1 MNKISLLTLSV
12 AIALSGCGS
21 DSADNSEQPPIA
33 AGVLITALDGHFY
46 QAVIFDDANK
56 NGKFDNNEHV
66 FGLTNQSGQFT
77 LPADYQFKGHL
88 AVQTLTPGGA
98 VQRRLANS
106 DPVYAGKYT
115 IDMDHP
121 AQAMAHEVVFRAPT
135 LEAQQQVI
143 SPITDLIVLA
153 MENENSDL
161 TQAKQTV
168 ANTLELDDQAE
179 LLSDFTKSNPKL
191 HKKAQILTDSKAA
204 NPASYEKNAAQF
216 AEKAVDI
223 VANMDDAEIENVN
236 QRPVIINDNENTESG
251 FAPKV
256 VTNHKLQVS
265 KEVKGKLEAD
275 FAQLNLKEGDTPAY
289 QAFSIAKLFSDKD
302 QPTVEVTLEQNLVG
316 SGLSAEII
324 DQQLV
329 LSSNGAQLKA
339 QDDLYLILVATDKDN
354 QGIKRGEVRVQLN
367 LQIAALNQAPVI
379 NLAEKETLQQQI
391 DAWYLQQGEAFDQSI
406 NISALFNDT
415 DGQVVSYWGGEVQVA
430 GLTIA
435 DVDSPMITLSGT
447 PSQAYPA
454 GKTFT
459 VKVKD
464 DQGAESSTTFTLPEV
479 KEGIAPLAPEPALG
493 FKIDHFNNKTWK
505 MGSFADNDGEVG
517 YAALLNHNGQ
527 LQMCWGDNLDESIY
541 EGNISES
548 RDFSH
553 QFGGPTPFEVLRKL
567 DQQSGYLNYEHK
579 DCWAVTLNADGT
591 LQFEIDEVVGVKA
604 FKMLYQNQLADGSYQ
619 ILTQM
624 DSELFWLDSS
634 KTTFSDTLAI
644 NKKITAGTTEYA
656 LFVEATDYVE
666 KIVEENDGPVTH
678 ISYNLSYS
686 YMETQF
692 KEGRFDTISILPDGF
707 ENHGVWTVIAT
718 PDGQRIEQAEEL
730 EDQKTRIRYLQRDF
744 GDFYIGVEW
753 SKETD
758 NSESNAGYSL
768 FSQDKELMDKLI
780 RHFPIMQD

>member
-66 FGLTNQSGQFT
+66 LGLTNQSGQLK
-77 LPADYQFKGHL
+77 LPADYQLKGHL

-98 VQRRLANS
+98 VQRRLANLNAA
-106 DPVYAGKYT
+106 YAGKYT

-121 AQAMAHEVVFRAPT
+121 AQAMAHEVVLRAPT

-153 MENENSDL
+153 MENDPTSDL

-168 ANTLELDDQAE
+168 ANTLGLDNQAE
-179 LLSDFTKSNPKL
+179 LLSDFTKTNPKL

-204 NPASYEKNAAQF
+204 NPESYGQNAAQF
-216 AEKAVDI
+216 AEQAAELVG
-223 VANMDDAEIENVN
+223 NMGDTEIKDVN
-236 QRPVIINDNENTESG
+236 QRPVIINENENAESG
-251 FAPKV
+251 FTPNV

-265 KEVKGKLEAD
+265 KEVKGKLEDD
-275 FAQLNLKEGDTPAY
+275 FAKLALKQGDILAD
-289 QAFSIAKLFSDKD
+289 QQFSIADLFSDKD
-302 QPTVEVTLEQNLVG
+302 QTTVKVELEQDLKA
-316 SGLSAEII
+316 SGLSAKI
-324 DQQLV
+324 DHQQLV
-329 LSSNGAQLKA
+329 LSSNGSELKA
-339 QDDLYLILVATDKDN
+339 QDNLYLILVATDKDN

-447 PSQAYPA
+447 PSQASPA

-464 DQGAESSTTFTLPEV
+464 NQGAESETTFILPEV
-479 KEGIAPLAPEPALG
+479 KEGVAPPAPEPALG
-493 FKIDHFNNKTWK
+493 FTLDHFNNKTWK

-567 DQQSGYLNYEHK
+567 DQQSDYLNYEHK
-579 DCWAVTLNADGT
+579 YCWAVTLNADGT
-591 LQFEIDEVVGVKA
+591 LQFEIDEVVGDTA

-634 KTTFSDTLAI
+634 ETTFSDTLAI

-656 LFVEATDYVE
+656 LFVEAGDYVE
-666 KIVEENDGPVTH
+666 EFDGRM
-678 ISYNLSYS
+678 LSYS

-692 KEGRFDTISILPDGF
+692 KEERFDTISILPDSF
-707 ENHGVWTVIAT
+707 KNYGVWSVIAT

-753 SKETD
+753 SKETK
-758 NSESNAGYSL
+758 NTESNATYSL
-768 FSQDKELMDKLI
+768 FSHNKELMDKLI

>member
-46 QAVIFDDANK
+46 QAVIFDDADK
-56 NGKFDNNEHV
+56 NGKFDDNEYV
-66 FGLTNQSGQFT
+66 FGLTNQSGQLE
-77 LPADYQFKGHL
+77 LPADYQLKGHL

-98 VQRRLANS
+98 VQRRLASQNAA
-106 DPVYAGKYT
+106 YAGKYT

-121 AQAMAHEVVFRAPT
+121 AQAMAHEVVLRAPT

-153 MENENSDL
+153 MENDPTSDL

-168 ANTLELDDQAE
+168 ANTLGLDNQAE
-179 LLSDFTKSNPKL
+179 LLSDFTNTNPKL

-216 AEKAVDI
+216 AEQAAELVG
-223 VANMDDAEIENVN
+223 NMGETEIKDVN
-236 QRPVIINDNENTESG
+236 QRPVIINENAESG
-251 FAPKV
+251 FTPNV

-275 FAQLNLKEGDTPAY
+275 FANLNLKEGDTFAD
-289 QAFSIAKLFSDKD
+289 QAFSIADLFSDKD
-302 QPTVEVTLEQNLVG
+302 QPTVEVTLEQNLKP
-316 SGLSAEII
+316 SGLSAKI
-324 DQQLV
+324 DHQQLV
-329 LSSNGAQLKA
+329 LSSNGSELKA
-339 QDDLYLILVATDKDN
+339 QDNLYLILVATDKDD
-354 QGIKRGEVRVQLN
+354 QKDVRGQVRVQLN

-447 PSQAYPA
+447 PSQASPA

-464 DQGAESSTTFTLPEV
+464 DQGAKSSTTFTLPEV
-479 KEGIAPLAPEPALG
+479 KEGIAPPVAEPALR
-493 FKIDHFNNKTWK
+493 FTLDHFNNQTWK
-505 MGSFADNDGEVG
+505 MGSFADNDGEIG
-517 YAALLNHNGQ
+517 YAALLNHNDQ
-527 LQMCWGDNLDESIY
+527 LQMCWGDKKINDQKSY
-541 EGNISES
+541 KGNISRS

-553 QFGGPTPFEVLRKL
+553 QSGGPTPFEVLSKL

-579 DCWAVTLNADGT
+579 DCWAVTINPDGT
-591 LQFEIDEVVGVKA
+591 LADTSNQRIE
-604 FKMLYQNQLADGSYQ
+604 MLYQHQLVDGSYQ
-619 ILTQM
+619 LLIQYGPVQ
-624 DSELFWLDSS
+624 LFWLDSS
-634 KTTFSDTLAI
+634 ETTFSDTLAI
-644 NKKITAGTTEYA
+644 NKKITAGTTEYT
-656 LFVEATDYVE
+656 LFVEAGDYVE
-666 KIVEENDGPVTH
+666 EFDGPM
-678 ISYNLSYS
+678 LSYS

-692 KEGRFDTISILPDGF
+692 KEGRFNTISILPDDF
-707 ENHGVWTVIAT
+707 KNYGVWSVIDT

-753 SKETD
+753 SKET
-758 NSESNAGYSL
+758 NNTESNARYSL

>member
-46 QAVIFDDANK
+46 QALIFDDANK

-66 FGLTNQSGQFT
+66 LGLTNQSGQLK
-77 LPADYQFKGHL
+77 LPADYQLKGHL

-98 VQRRLANS
+98 VQRRLANLNAA
-106 DPVYAGKYT
+106 YAGKYT

-153 MENENSDL
+153 MENDPISDL

-168 ANTLELDDQAE
+168 ANTLGLDNQAE

-216 AEKAVDI
+216 AEKSAQLVG
-223 VANMDDAEIENVN
+223 NMDDTEIKDVN
-236 QRPVIINDNENTESG
+236 QRPVIININPSQDDATLVSSS
-251 FAPKV
+251 
-256 VTNHKLQVS
+256 NHKLLVDEKTKRQ
-265 KEVKGKLEAD
+265 LEDD
-275 FAQLNLKEGDTPAY
+275 FAKLNLKEGDTFAGKS
-289 QAFSIAKLFSDKD
+289 FSIENLFSDQD
-302 QPTVEVTLEQNLVG
+302 QTTVEVTLEQNLMA
-316 SGLSAEII
+316 SGLSAKI
-324 DQQLV
+324 DNQQLV
-329 LSSNGAQLKA
+329 LSSNGEIKA
-339 QDDLYLILVATDKDN
+339 QDNLYLILVATDKDN

-447 PSQAYPA
+447 PSQASPA
-454 GKTFT
+454 GQTFT

-464 DQGAESSTTFTLPEV
+464 DQGAESSTTFILPEV
-479 KEGIAPLAPEPALG
+479 KEGIAPPSLKHPLEATTWYRLEHGGGTATTKLPYDRIWCDTLHFENG
-493 FKIDHFNNKTWK
+493 KIS
-505 MGSFADNDGEVG
+505 G
-517 YAALLNHNGQ
+517 NHRT
-527 LQMCWGDNLDESIY
+527 MDNLTQCGDLDNRSWYNGTYQVQGEKLIAS
-541 EGNISES
+541 
-548 RDFSH
+548 
-553 QFGGPTPFEVLRKL
+553 FGQEK
-567 DQQSGYLNYEHK
+567 
-579 DCWAVTLNADGT
+579 ATLTITDADDIAPG
-591 LQFEIDEVVGVKA
+591 
-604 FKMLYQNQLADGSYQ
+604 
-619 ILTQM
+619 
-624 DSELFWLDSS
+624 S
-634 KTTFSDTLAI
+634 KTLTWSSDEGTERYTLFHRKSDA
-644 NKKITAGTTEYA
+644 
-656 LFVEATDYVE
+656 EARIQI
-666 KIVEENDGPVTH
+666 KSNDGPEKRFFPMMLPTQQEGVEALGRVSLSLRKNTNPDDRNAMDANLILEFPDQNFTCQNAEEFYKYFIIHGPQLVTETTDYNTGE
-678 ISYNLSYS
+678 IYKSYGVYS
-686 YMETQF
+686 GNEWGTSLECYRKT
-692 KEGRFDTISILPDGF
+692 
-707 ENHGVWTVIAT
+707 ENHIVHAAIDFDLPELSKGGIYSFIGKVKDHQGQYIEAIKFNVTWTGT
-718 PDGQRIEQAEEL
+718 
-730 EDQKTRIRYLQRDF
+730 
-744 GDFYIGVEW
+744 
-753 SKETD
+753 
-758 NSESNAGYSL
+758 GYN
-768 FSQDKELMDKLI
+768 E
-780 RHFPIMQD
+780 

>member
-265 KEVKGKLEAD
+265 KEVKGKLEDD
-275 FAQLNLKEGDTPAY
+275 FAKLNLKQGDTFAG
-289 QAFSIAKLFSDKD
+289 QTFSIANLFSDQD
-302 QPTVEVTLEQNLVG
+302 QTTVEVTLEQNLVG

-329 LSSNGAQLKA
+329 LSSNGEIKA
-339 QDDLYLILVATDKDN
+339 QDNLYLILVATDKDN
-354 QGIKRGEVRVQLN
+354 QGIKRGEVGVQLN
-367 LQIAALNQAPVI
+367 LKVTTLNQAPVI
-379 NLAEKETLQQQI
+379 NQAEKDKLQQQI

-406 NISALFNDT
+406 NISELFSDH

-435 DVDSPMITLSGT
+435 DVDSTFITLRGT
-447 PSQAYPA
+447 PSQASPA

-464 DQGAESSTTFTLPEV
+464 DQGAESETTFTLPEV
-479 KEGIAPLAPEPALG
+479 KEGIAPPAPEPALG

-527 LQMCWGDNLDESIY
+527 LQMCWGDKKINDQRSY
-541 EGNISES
+541 KGNISRS

-553 QFGGPTPFEVLRKL
+553 QSGSPTPFEVLRKL

-579 DCWAVTLNADGT
+579 DCWAVTINPDGT
-591 LQFEIDEVVGVKA
+591 LADTSNQRIE
-604 FKMLYQNQLADGSYQ
+604 MLYQNQLVDGSYQ
-619 ILTQM
+619 LLIQYGPVQ
-624 DSELFWLDSS
+624 LFWLDSS
-634 KTTFSDTLAI
+634 ETTFSNTLAI

-656 LFVEATDYVE
+656 LFVEASDYVE
-666 KIVEENDGPVTH
+666 EFDGPM
-678 ISYNLSYS
+678 LSYS

-692 KEGRFDTISILPDGF
+692 KEERFDTISILPDSF
-707 ENHGVWTVIAT
+707 KNYGVWSVIAT

-753 SKETD
+753 SKETK
-758 NSESNAGYSL
+758 NTESNATYSL
-768 FSQDKELMDKLI
+768 FSHNKELMDKLI

>member
-12 AIALSGCGS
+12 AVALNGCGS

-46 QAVIFDDANK
+46 QAAIFDDANK
-56 NGKFDNNEHV
+56 NGKFDHNEHV
-66 FGLTNQSGQFT
+66 FGLTDQSGQLE
-77 LPADYQFKGHL
+77 LPADYQLKGHL

-98 VQRRLANS
+98 VQRRLASQNAA
-106 DPVYAGKYT
+106 YAGKYT

-121 AQAMAHEVVFRAPT
+121 AQAMAHEVVLRAPT

-153 MENENSDL
+153 MENDPTSDL

-168 ANTLELDDQAE
+168 ANTLGLDNQAE
-179 LLSDFTKSNPKL
+179 LLSDFTNTNPKL

-204 NPASYEKNAAQF
+204 NPASYDQNAAQF
-216 AEKAVDI
+216 AEQAAKLVDK
-223 VANMDDAEIENVN
+223 MDDTEINDVN
-236 QRPVIINDNENTESG
+236 QRPVIINENAESG
-251 FAPKV
+251 FTPNV

-275 FAQLNLKEGDTPAY
+275 FAKLALKQGDILAD
-289 QAFSIAKLFSDKD
+289 QQFSIADLFSDKD
-302 QPTVEVTLEQNLVG
+302 QTTVKVELEQDLKA
-316 SGLSAEII
+316 SGLSAKI
-324 DQQLV
+324 DNQQLV
-329 LSSNGAQLKA
+329 LSSNGSELKA
-339 QDDLYLILVATDKDN
+339 QDNLYLILVATDKDN

-447 PSQAYPA
+447 PSQASPA

-479 KEGIAPLAPEPALG
+479 KEGIAPPAPEPALG

-527 LQMCWGDNLDESIY
+527 LQMCWGDKKINDQRSY
-541 EGNISES
+541 KGNISRS

-553 QFGGPTPFEVLRKL
+553 QSGSPTPFEVLRKL

-579 DCWAVTLNADGT
+579 DCWAVTINPDGT
-591 LQFEIDEVVGVKA
+591 LADTSNQRIE
-604 FKMLYQNQLADGSYQ
+604 MLYQNQLVDGSYQ
-619 ILTQM
+619 LLIQYGPVQ
-624 DSELFWLDSS
+624 LFWLDSS
-634 KTTFSDTLAI
+634 ETTFSNTLAI

-656 LFVEATDYVE
+656 LFVEAGDYVE
-666 KIVEENDGPVTH
+666 EFDGPM
-678 ISYNLSYS
+678 LSYS

-692 KEGRFDTISILPDGF
+692 KEERFDTISILPDSF
-707 ENHGVWTVIAT
+707 KNYGVWSVIAT

-753 SKETD
+753 SKETK
-758 NSESNAGYSL
+758 NTESNATYSL
-768 FSQDKELMDKLI
+768 FSHNKELMDKLI

>member
-66 FGLTNQSGQFT
+66 LGLTNQSGQLK
-77 LPADYQFKGHL
+77 LPVDYQLKGHL

-98 VQRRLANS
+98 VQRRLANLNAA
-106 DPVYAGKYT
+106 YAGKYT

-121 AQAMAHEVVFRAPT
+121 AQAMAHEVVLRAPT

-153 MENENSDL
+153 MENDPTSDL

-168 ANTLELDDQAE
+168 ANTLGLDNQAE

-216 AEKAVDI
+216 AEKSAQLVG
-223 VANMDDAEIENVN
+223 NMDDTEIKDVN
-236 QRPVIINDNENTESG
+236 QRPVIININPSQDDATLVSSN
-251 FAPKV
+251 
-256 VTNHKLQVS
+256 NHKLLVDEKTKRQ
-265 KEVKGKLEAD
+265 LEDD
-275 FAQLNLKEGDTPAY
+275 FAKLNLKEGDTFAGKS
-289 QAFSIAKLFSDKD
+289 FSIENLFSDQD
-302 QPTVEVTLEQNLVG
+302 QTTVEVTLEQNLVG
-316 SGLSAEII
+316 SGLSAKI
-324 DQQLV
+324 DNQQLV
-329 LSSNGAQLKA
+329 LSSNGEIKA
-339 QDDLYLILVATDKDN
+339 QDNLYLILVATDKDN
-354 QGIKRGEVRVQLN
+354 QGIKRGEVGVQLN
-367 LQIAALNQAPVI
+367 LKVTTLNQAPVI
-379 NLAEKETLQQQI
+379 NQAEKETLQQQI
-391 DAWYLQQGEAFDQSI
+391 DAWYLQQGEVFDQSI
-406 NISALFNDT
+406 DIRALFSDN
-415 DGQVVSYWGGEVQVA
+415 DGQVVSYWGGDVQVA

-479 KEGIAPLAPEPALG
+479 KEGIAPPAPEPALG

-527 LQMCWGDNLDESIY
+527 LQMCWGDKKINDQRSY
-541 EGNISES
+541 KGNISRS

-553 QFGGPTPFEVLRKL
+553 QSGSPTPFEVLRKL

-579 DCWAVTLNADGT
+579 DCWAVTINPDGT
-591 LQFEIDEVVGVKA
+591 LADTSNQRIE
-604 FKMLYQNQLADGSYQ
+604 MLYQNQLVDGSYQ
-619 ILTQM
+619 LLIQYGPVQ
-624 DSELFWLDSS
+624 LFWLDSS
-634 KTTFSDTLAI
+634 ETTFSNTLAI
-644 NKKITAGTTEYA
+644 NKKITADTTEYA
-656 LFVEATDYVE
+656 LFVEAGDYVE
-666 KIVEENDGPVTH
+666 EFDGPM
-678 ISYNLSYS
+678 LSYS

-692 KEGRFDTISILPDGF
+692 KEERFDTISILPDSF
-707 ENHGVWTVIAT
+707 KNYGVWSVIAT

-753 SKETD
+753 SKETK
-758 NSESNAGYSL
+758 NTESNATYSL
-768 FSQDKELMDKLI
+768 FSHNKELMDKLI

>member
-66 FGLTNQSGQFT
+66 LGLTNQSGQLK
-77 LPADYQFKGHL
+77 LPADYQLKGHL

-98 VQRRLANS
+98 VQRRLANLNAA
-106 DPVYAGKYT
+106 YAGKYT

-121 AQAMAHEVVFRAPT
+121 AQAMAHEVVLRAPT

-153 MENENSDL
+153 MENDPTSDL

-168 ANTLELDDQAE
+168 AKTLGLDNQAE
-179 LLSDFTKSNPKL
+179 LLSDFTNTNPKL

-204 NPASYEKNAAQF
+204 NPASYDQNAAQF
-216 AEKAVDI
+216 AEQAAKLVDK
-223 VANMDDAEIENVN
+223 MDDTEINDVN
-236 QRPVIINDNENTESG
+236 QRPVIINENAESG
-251 FAPKV
+251 FTPNV

-275 FAQLNLKEGDTPAY
+275 FAQLNLKEGDTPAD

-329 LSSNGAQLKA
+329 LSSNGEIKA
-339 QDDLYLILVATDKDN
+339 QDNLYLILVATDKDN

-367 LQIAALNQAPVI
+367 LKVTTLNQAPVI
-379 NLAEKETLQQQI
+379 NQAEKDKLQQQI
-391 DAWYLQQGEAFDQSI
+391 HAWYLQQGEAFDQSI

-447 PSQAYPA
+447 PSQASPA

-479 KEGIAPLAPEPALG
+479 KEGIAPPTPEPALG

-527 LQMCWGDNLDESIY
+527 LQMCWGDKKINDQRSY
-541 EGNISES
+541 KGNISRS

-553 QFGGPTPFEVLRKL
+553 QSGSPTPFEVLRKL

-579 DCWAVTLNADGT
+579 DCWAVTINPDGT
-591 LQFEIDEVVGVKA
+591 LADTSNQRIE
-604 FKMLYQNQLADGSYQ
+604 MLYQNQLVDGSYQ
-619 ILTQM
+619 LLIQYGPVQ
-624 DSELFWLDSS
+624 LFWLDSS
-634 KTTFSDTLAI
+634 ETTFSNTLAI

-656 LFVEATDYVE
+656 LFVEAGDYVE
-666 KIVEENDGPVTH
+666 EFDGPM
-678 ISYNLSYS
+678 LSYS

-692 KEGRFDTISILPDGF
+692 KEERFDTISILPDDF
-707 ENHGVWTVIAT
+707 ENHGVWSVIAT

-753 SKETD
+753 SKETK
-758 NSESNAGYSL
+758 NTESNATYSL
-768 FSQDKELMDKLI
+768 FSHNKELMDKLI

>member
-66 FGLTNQSGQFT
+66 LGLTNQSGQLK
-77 LPADYQFKGHL
+77 LPADYQLKGHL

-98 VQRRLANS
+98 VQRRLANLNAA
-106 DPVYAGKYT
+106 YAGKYT

-153 MENENSDL
+153 MENDPISDL

-168 ANTLELDDQAE
+168 ANTLGLDDQAE

-216 AEKAVDI
+216 AEKSAQLVG
-223 VANMDDAEIENVN
+223 NMDDTEIKDVN

-275 FAQLNLKEGDTPAY
+275 FAQLNLKEGDTPAD

-329 LSSNGAQLKA
+329 LSSNGEIKA
-339 QDDLYLILVATDKDN
+339 QDNLYLILVATDKDN

-367 LQIAALNQAPVI
+367 LKVTALNQAPVI
-379 NLAEKETLQQQI
+379 NQAEKETLQQQI

-447 PSQAYPA
+447 PSQASPA
-454 GKTFT
+454 GQTFT

-464 DQGAESSTTFTLPEV
+464 DQGAESSTTFILPEV
-479 KEGIAPLAPEPALG
+479 KEGIAPPSLKHPLEATTWYRLEHGGGTATTKLPYDRIWCDTLHFENG
-493 FKIDHFNNKTWK
+493 KIS
-505 MGSFADNDGEVG
+505 G
-517 YAALLNHNGQ
+517 NHRT
-527 LQMCWGDNLDESIY
+527 MDNLTQCGDLDNRSWYNGTYQVQGEKLIASFGQEKATLTITDADDIAPGAKTLTWSSDEGTERY
-541 EGNISES
+541 TL
-548 RDFSH
+548 FH
-553 QFGGPTPFEVLRKL
+553 RKS
-567 DQQSGYLNYEHK
+567 DAE
-579 DCWAVTLNADGT
+579 AR
-591 LQFEIDEVVGVKA
+591 I
-604 FKMLYQNQLADGSYQ
+604 Q
-619 ILTQM
+619 IK
-624 DSELFWLDSS
+624 S
-634 KTTFSDTLAI
+634 
-644 NKKITAGTTEYA
+644 
-656 LFVEATDYVE
+656 
-666 KIVEENDGPVTH
+666 NDGPEKRFFPMMLPTQQEGVEALGMVSLSLLRNNNPDD
-678 ISYNLSYS
+678 IGAMDANLTL
-686 YMETQF
+686 EF
-692 KEGRFDTISILPDGF
+692 PDQNF
-707 ENHGVWTVIAT
+707 TCQN
-718 PDGQRIEQAEEL
+718 AEEFYKYFIIHGPQLVTETTDYNTGKVYKSYGVYSGNEWGTSL
-730 EDQKTRIRYLQRDF
+730 ECHEKTANHIEHASIDF
-744 GDFYIGVEW
+744 DLPELTIGSVYSFIGRVKNHQGQYIEAIKFNVTWTGTGDNE
-753 SKETD
+753 
-758 NSESNAGYSL
+758 
-768 FSQDKELMDKLI
+768 
-780 RHFPIMQD
+780 

>member
-66 FGLTNQSGQFT
+66 LGLTNQSGQLK
-77 LPADYQFKGHL
+77 LPADYQLKGHL

-98 VQRRLANS
+98 VQRRLANLNAA
-106 DPVYAGKYT
+106 YAGKYT

-121 AQAMAHEVVFRAPT
+121 AQAMAHEVVLRAPT

-153 MENENSDL
+153 MENDPTSDL

-168 ANTLELDDQAE
+168 ANTLGLDNQAE
-179 LLSDFTKSNPKL
+179 LLSDFTKTNPKL

-204 NPASYEKNAAQF
+204 NPESYGQNAAQF
-216 AEKAVDI
+216 AEQAAELVG
-223 VANMDDAEIENVN
+223 NMGDTEIKDVN
-236 QRPVIINDNENTESG
+236 QRPVIINENENAESG
-251 FAPKV
+251 FTPNV

-265 KEVKGKLEAD
+265 KEVKGKLEDD
-275 FAQLNLKEGDTPAY
+275 FAKLALKQGDILAD
-289 QAFSIAKLFSDKD
+289 QQFSIADLFSDKD
-302 QPTVEVTLEQNLVG
+302 QTTVKVELEQDLKA
-316 SGLSAEII
+316 SGLSAKI
-324 DQQLV
+324 DHQQLV
-329 LSSNGAQLKA
+329 LSSNGSELKA
-339 QDDLYLILVATDKDN
+339 QDNLYLILVATDKDN

-447 PSQAYPA
+447 PSQASPA

-464 DQGAESSTTFTLPEV
+464 NQGAESETTFILPEV
-479 KEGIAPLAPEPALG
+479 KEGVAPPAPEPALG
-493 FKIDHFNNKTWK
+493 FTLDHFNNKTWK

-567 DQQSGYLNYEHK
+567 DQQSDYLNYEHK
-579 DCWAVTLNADGT
+579 YCWAVTLNADGT
-591 LQFEIDEVVGVKA
+591 LQFEIDEVVGDTA

-634 KTTFSDTLAI
+634 ETTFSDTLAI

-656 LFVEATDYVE
+656 LFVEAGDYVE
-666 KIVEENDGPVTH
+666 EFDGRM
-678 ISYNLSYS
+678 LSYS

-692 KEGRFDTISILPDGF
+692 KEERFDTISILPDSF
-707 ENHGVWTVIAT
+707 KNYGVWSVIAT
-718 PDGQRIEQAEEL
+718 PDGQRIKQAEEL

-753 SKETD
+753 SKETK
-758 NSESNAGYSL
+758 NTESNATYSL
-768 FSQDKELMDKLI
+768 FSHNKELMDKLI

>member
-46 QAVIFDDANK
+46 QAVIFDDADK
-56 NGKFDNNEHV
+56 NGKFDDNEYV
-66 FGLTNQSGQFT
+66 FGLTNQSGQLE
-77 LPADYQFKGHL
+77 LPADYQLKGHL

-98 VQRRLANS
+98 VQRRLASQNAA
-106 DPVYAGKYT
+106 YAGKYT

-121 AQAMAHEVVFRAPT
+121 AQAMAHEVVLRAPT

-153 MENENSDL
+153 MKNDPTSDL

-168 ANTLELDDQAE
+168 ANTLGLDNQAE
-179 LLSDFTKSNPKL
+179 LLSDFTNTNPKL

-204 NPASYEKNAAQF
+204 NPASYDQNAAQF
-216 AEKAVDI
+216 AEQAAKLVDK
-223 VANMDDAEIENVN
+223 MDDTEIKDVN
-236 QRPVIINDNENTESG
+236 QRPVIINDNENENAESD
-251 FAPKV
+251 FAPNV

-265 KEVKGKLEAD
+265 KEVKGKLEDD
-275 FAQLNLKEGDTPAY
+275 FANLNLKEGDTFAD
-289 QAFSIAKLFSDKD
+289 QAFSIADLFSDKD
-302 QPTVEVTLEQNLVG
+302 QTTVKVELEQDLKA
-316 SGLSAEII
+316 SGLSAKI
-324 DQQLV
+324 DNQQLV
-329 LSSNGAQLKA
+329 LSSNGSELKA
-339 QDDLYLILVATDKDN
+339 QDNLYLILVATDKDN
-354 QGIKRGEVRVQLN
+354 QEAKLGKVRVQLN
-367 LQIAALNQAPVI
+367 LKVTALNQAPVI

-447 PSQAYPA
+447 PSQASPA

-464 DQGAESSTTFTLPEV
+464 DQGAKSSTTFTLPEV
-479 KEGIAPLAPEPALG
+479 KEGIAPPVAEPALR
-493 FKIDHFNNKTWK
+493 FTLDHFNNQTWK
-505 MGSFADNDGEVG
+505 MGSFADNDGEIG
-517 YAALLNHNGQ
+517 YAALLNHNDQ
-527 LQMCWGDNLDESIY
+527 LQMCWGDKKINDQKSY
-541 EGNISES
+541 KGNISRS

-553 QFGGPTPFEVLRKL
+553 QSGGPTPFEVLSKL

-579 DCWAVTLNADGT
+579 DCWAVTINPDGT
-591 LQFEIDEVVGVKA
+591 LADTSNQRIE
-604 FKMLYQNQLADGSYQ
+604 MLYQHQLVDGSYQ
-619 ILTQM
+619 LLIQYGPVQ
-624 DSELFWLDSS
+624 LFWLDSS
-634 KTTFSDTLAI
+634 ETTFSDTLAI
-644 NKKITAGTTEYA
+644 NKKITAGTTEYT
-656 LFVEATDYVE
+656 LFVEAGDYVE
-666 KIVEENDGPVTH
+666 EFDGPM
-678 ISYNLSYS
+678 LSYS

-692 KEGRFDTISILPDGF
+692 KEGRFNTISILPDDF
-707 ENHGVWTVIAT
+707 KNYGVWSVIDT

-753 SKETD
+753 SKET
-758 NSESNAGYSL
+758 NNTESNARYSL

>member
-56 NGKFDNNEHV
+56 NGKFDDNEYV
-66 FGLTNQSGQFT
+66 FGLTNQSGQLE
-77 LPADYQFKGHL
+77 LPADYQLKGHL

-98 VQRRLANS
+98 VQRRLASQNAA
-106 DPVYAGKYT
+106 YAGKYT

-121 AQAMAHEVVFRAPT
+121 AQAMAHEVVLRAPT

-153 MENENSDL
+153 MENDPTSDL

-168 ANTLELDDQAE
+168 ANTLGLDNQAE
-179 LLSDFTKSNPKL
+179 LLSDFTNTNPKL

-216 AEKAVDI
+216 AEQAAELVG
-223 VANMDDAEIENVN
+223 NMGETEIKDVN
-236 QRPVIINDNENTESG
+236 QRPVIINENAESG
-251 FAPKV
+251 FTPNV

-275 FAQLNLKEGDTPAY
+275 FANLNLKEGDTFAD
-289 QAFSIAKLFSDKD
+289 QAFSIADLFSDKD
-302 QPTVEVTLEQNLVG
+302 QPTVEVTLEQNLKP
-316 SGLSAEII
+316 SGLSAKI
-324 DQQLV
+324 DHQQLV
-329 LSSNGAQLKA
+329 LSSNGSELKA
-339 QDDLYLILVATDKDN
+339 QDNLYLILVATDKDD
-354 QGIKRGEVRVQLN
+354 QKDVRGQVRVQLN

-447 PSQAYPA
+447 PSQASPA

-464 DQGAESSTTFTLPEV
+464 DQGAKSSTTFTLPEV
-479 KEGIAPLAPEPALG
+479 KEGIAPPVAEPALR
-493 FKIDHFNNKTWK
+493 FTLDHFNNQTWK
-505 MGSFADNDGEVG
+505 MGSFADNDGEIG
-517 YAALLNHNGQ
+517 YAALLNHNDQ
-527 LQMCWGDNLDESIY
+527 LQMCWGDKKINDQKSY
-541 EGNISES
+541 KGNISRS

-553 QFGGPTPFEVLRKL
+553 QSGGPTPFEVLSKL

-579 DCWAVTLNADGT
+579 DCWAVTINPDGT
-591 LQFEIDEVVGVKA
+591 LADTSNQRIE
-604 FKMLYQNQLADGSYQ
+604 MLYQHQLVDGSYQ
-619 ILTQM
+619 LLIQYGPVQ
-624 DSELFWLDSS
+624 LFWLDSS
-634 KTTFSDTLAI
+634 ETTFSDTLAI
-644 NKKITAGTTEYA
+644 NKKITAGTTEYT
-656 LFVEATDYVE
+656 LFVEAGDYVE
-666 KIVEENDGPVTH
+666 EFDGPM
-678 ISYNLSYS
+678 LSYS

-692 KEGRFDTISILPDGF
+692 KEGRFNTISILPDDF
-707 ENHGVWTVIAT
+707 KNYGVWSVIDT

-753 SKETD
+753 SKET
-758 NSESNAGYSL
+758 NNTESNARYSL

>member
-66 FGLTNQSGQFT
+66 LGLTNQSGQLK
-77 LPADYQFKGHL
+77 LPADYQLKGHL

-98 VQRRLANS
+98 VQRRLANLNAA
-106 DPVYAGKYT
+106 YAGKYT

-121 AQAMAHEVVFRAPT
+121 AQAMAHEVVLRAPT

-153 MENENSDL
+153 MENDPTSDL

-168 ANTLELDDQAE
+168 AKTLGLDNQAE
-179 LLSDFTKSNPKL
+179 LLSDFTKTNPKL
-191 HKKAQILTDSKAA
+191 HKKAQILTESKAA
-204 NPASYEKNAAQF
+204 NPASYDQNAAQF
-216 AEKAVDI
+216 AEQAAELVGK
-223 VANMDDAEIENVN
+223 MDDTEIKDVN
-236 QRPVIINDNENTESG
+236 QRPVIINENESAESG
-251 FAPKV
+251 FTPNV

-265 KEVKGKLEAD
+265 KEVKGKLEDD
-275 FAQLNLKEGDTPAY
+275 FAKLNLKQGDTFAG
-289 QAFSIAKLFSDKD
+289 QTFSIANLFSDQD
-302 QPTVEVTLEQNLVG
+302 QTTVEVTLEQNLVG

-329 LSSNGAQLKA
+329 LSSNGEIKA
-339 QDDLYLILVATDKDN
+339 QDNLYLILVATDKDN
-354 QGIKRGEVRVQLN
+354 QGIKRGEVGVQLN
-367 LQIAALNQAPVI
+367 LKVTTLNQAPVI
-379 NLAEKETLQQQI
+379 NQAEKDKLQQQI

-406 NISALFNDT
+406 NISELFSDH
-415 DGQVVSYWGGEVQVA
+415 DGQFLSYWGGEVQVA

-447 PSQAYPA
+447 PSQASPA

-464 DQGAESSTTFTLPEV
+464 DQGAKSSTTFTLPEV
-479 KEGIAPLAPEPALG
+479 KEGIAPPAPEPALG

-527 LQMCWGDNLDESIY
+527 LQMCWGDKKINDQRSY
-541 EGNISES
+541 KGNISRS

-553 QFGGPTPFEVLRKL
+553 QSGSPTPFEVLRKL

-579 DCWAVTLNADGT
+579 DCWAVTINADGT
-591 LQFEIDEVVGVKA
+591 LQFEIDEALGVKA
-604 FKMLYQNQLADGSYQ
+604 FKMLYQNQLDDGSYQ
-619 ILTQM
+619 ILTQV

-634 KTTFSDTLAI
+634 ETTFSDTLAI

-656 LFVEATDYVE
+656 LFVEAGDYVE
-666 KIVEENDGPVTH
+666 EFDGPM
-678 ISYNLSYS
+678 LSYS

-692 KEGRFDTISILPDGF
+692 KEGRFDAISILPDGF
-707 ENHGVWTVIAT
+707 KNNGVWSVIHA
-718 PDGQRIEQAEEL
+718 PDGQRIEQAEQL
-730 EDQKTRIRYLQRDF
+730 EDKKTRIRYLQRDF

-758 NSESNAGYSL
+758 NSESSESNAGYSL

-780 RHFPIMQD
+780 RHLPIMQD

>member
-46 QAVIFDDANK
+46 QAVIFDDADK
-56 NGKFDNNEHV
+56 NGKFDDNEYV
-66 FGLTNQSGQFT
+66 FGLTNQSGQLE
-77 LPADYQFKGHL
+77 LPADYQLKGHL

-98 VQRRLANS
+98 VQRRLASQNAA
-106 DPVYAGKYT
+106 YAGKYT

-121 AQAMAHEVVFRAPT
+121 AQAMAHEVVLRAPT

-153 MENENSDL
+153 MENDPTSDL

-168 ANTLELDDQAE
+168 ANTLGLDNQAE
-179 LLSDFTKSNPKL
+179 LLSDFTKTNPKL

-204 NPASYEKNAAQF
+204 NPESYGQNAAQF
-216 AEKAVDI
+216 AEQAAELVG
-223 VANMDDAEIENVN
+223 NMGDTEIKDVN
-236 QRPVIINDNENTESG
+236 QRPVIINENAESG
-251 FAPKV
+251 FTPNV

-265 KEVKGKLEAD
+265 KEVKGKLEDD
-275 FAQLNLKEGDTPAY
+275 FAKLNLKQGDTFAD
-289 QAFSIAKLFSDKD
+289 QAFSIADLFSDKD
-302 QPTVEVTLEQNLVG
+302 QPTVEVTLEHNLEA
-316 SGLSAEII
+316 SGLSAKI
-324 DQQLV
+324 DHQQLV
-329 LSSNGAQLKA
+329 VSSNGSELKA
-339 QDDLYLILVATDKDN
+339 QDNLYLILVATDKDD
-354 QGIKRGEVRVQLN
+354 QKAELGQVRVQLN

-406 NISALFNDT
+406 DISALFNDT
-415 DGQVVSYWGGEVQVA
+415 DGQVVSHWGGEVQVA

-447 PSQAYPA
+447 PSQASPA

-464 DQGAESSTTFTLPEV
+464 DQGAKSSTTFTLPEV
-479 KEGIAPLAPEPALG
+479 KEGIAPPVAEPALR
-493 FKIDHFNNKTWK
+493 FTLDHFNNQIWK
-505 MGSFADNDGEVG
+505 MGSFADNDGEIG
-517 YAALLNHNGQ
+517 YAALLNHNDQ
-527 LQMCWGDNLDESIY
+527 LQMCWGDKKINDQKSY
-541 EGNISES
+541 KGNISRS

-553 QFGGPTPFEVLRKL
+553 QSGGPTPFEVLSKL

-579 DCWAVTLNADGT
+579 DCWAVTINPDGT
-591 LQFEIDEVVGVKA
+591 LADTSNQRIE
-604 FKMLYQNQLADGSYQ
+604 MLYQHQLVDGSYQ
-619 ILTQM
+619 LLIQYGPVQ
-624 DSELFWLDSS
+624 LFWLDSS
-634 KTTFSDTLAI
+634 ETTFSDTLAI
-644 NKKITAGTTEYA
+644 NKKITAGTTEYT
-656 LFVEATDYVE
+656 LFVEAGDYVE
-666 KIVEENDGPVTH
+666 EFDGPM
-678 ISYNLSYS
+678 LSYS

-692 KEGRFDTISILPDGF
+692 KEGHFNTISILPDDF
-707 ENHGVWTVIAT
+707 KNYGVWSVIDT

-753 SKETD
+753 SKET
-758 NSESNAGYSL
+758 NNTESNARYSL

>member
-12 AIALSGCGS
+12 AVALNGCGS

-46 QAVIFDDANK
+46 QAAIFDDANK
-56 NGKFDNNEHV
+56 NGKFDHNEHV
-66 FGLTNQSGQFT
+66 FGLTDQSGQLE
-77 LPADYQFKGHL
+77 LPADYQLKGHL

-98 VQRRLANS
+98 VQRRLASQNAA
-106 DPVYAGKYT
+106 YAGKYT

-121 AQAMAHEVVFRAPT
+121 AQAMAHEVVLRAPT

-153 MENENSDL
+153 MENDPTSDL

-168 ANTLELDDQAE
+168 ANTLGLDNQAE
-179 LLSDFTKSNPKL
+179 LLSDFTNTNPKL

-204 NPASYEKNAAQF
+204 NPASYDQNAAQF
-216 AEKAVDI
+216 AEQAAKLVDK
-223 VANMDDAEIENVN
+223 MDDTEINDVN
-236 QRPVIINDNENTESG
+236 QRPVIINENAESG
-251 FAPKV
+251 FTPNV

-275 FAQLNLKEGDTPAY
+275 FAQLNLKEGDTPAD

-329 LSSNGAQLKA
+329 LSSNGEIKA
-339 QDDLYLILVATDKDN
+339 QDNLYLILVATDKDN

-367 LQIAALNQAPVI
+367 LKVTTLNQAPVI
-379 NLAEKETLQQQI
+379 NQAEKDKLQQQI
-391 DAWYLQQGEAFDQSI
+391 HAWYLQQGEAFDQSI

-447 PSQAYPA
+447 PSQASPA

-479 KEGIAPLAPEPALG
+479 KEGIAPPTPEPALG

-527 LQMCWGDNLDESIY
+527 LQMCWGDKKINDQRSY
-541 EGNISES
+541 KGNISRS

-553 QFGGPTPFEVLRKL
+553 QSGSPTPFEVLRKL

-579 DCWAVTLNADGT
+579 DCWAVTINPDGT
-591 LQFEIDEVVGVKA
+591 LADTSNQRIE
-604 FKMLYQNQLADGSYQ
+604 MLYQNQLVDGSYQ
-619 ILTQM
+619 LLIQYGPVQ
-624 DSELFWLDSS
+624 LFWLDSS
-634 KTTFSDTLAI
+634 ETTFSNTLAI

-656 LFVEATDYVE
+656 LFVEAGDYVE
-666 KIVEENDGPVTH
+666 EFDGPM
-678 ISYNLSYS
+678 LSYS

-692 KEGRFDTISILPDGF
+692 KEERFDTISILPDDF
-707 ENHGVWTVIAT
+707 ENHGVWSVIAT

-753 SKETD
+753 SKETK
-758 NSESNAGYSL
+758 NTESNATYSL
-768 FSQDKELMDKLI
+768 FSHNKELMDKLI